1 MWILGLKGVKQSP
14 FGNGLRTLFNTGLT
28 NLRVIEKNEKE

>member
-14 FGNGLRTLFNTGLT
+14 FENSLLTLFNTGLT